1 MEQKRSPG
9 TPEDLF
15 GQKARLLVAQMTY
28 PELVNFLTQHRGV
41 AEAER
46 DLRDVG
52 AKTCR
57 GLLKLWK
64 PKSRSVINLMKELLK
79 VIWNGR
85 MGHKVLER
93 DSEKRPL
100 LVEFIDK
107 DCKLC
112 KSEEEVLE
120 VEGLHYCA
128 AVSGFME
135 ELLNHMAKKGVMK
148 LAYKSCQVET
158 HQSIGS
164 GDKKCSHVCMF
175 EY

>member
-1 MEQKRSPG
+1 MEKKYSPG

-15 GQKARLLVAQMTY
+15 GRKVRLLVAQMTY
-28 PELVNFLTQHRGV
+28 PELVNFLTQHRGGKD
-41 AEAER
+41 AEQ

-52 AKTCR
+52 ANTCK
-57 GLLKLWK
+57 GLLKVWK
-64 PKSRSVINLMKELLK
+64 PKSRSVISLIKELLK
-79 VIWNGR
+79 VIWNGK
-85 MGHKVLER
+85 MGHKVLKR
-93 DSEKRPL
+93 TSDKRPL

-135 ELLNHMAKKGVMK
+135 ELLNYMANKGTMK
-148 LAYKSCQVET
+148 LPYKTAQVET
-158 HQSIGS
+158 VSSIGS
-164 GDKKCSHVCMF
+164 GDNKCSHVCMF
-175 EY
+175 SY